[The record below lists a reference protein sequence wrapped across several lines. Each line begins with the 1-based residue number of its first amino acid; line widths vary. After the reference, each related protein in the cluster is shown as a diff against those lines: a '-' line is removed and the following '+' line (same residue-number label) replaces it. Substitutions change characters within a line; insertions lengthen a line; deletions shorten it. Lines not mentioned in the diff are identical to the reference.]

1 MRSLCSPN
9 GYPVADSREVLESN
23 AAIGVFSLA
32 KIERNLTVRF
42 LPALKDGAS
51 TAFRNSE
58 ALR

>member
-1 MRSLCSPN
+1 LLGIHEQLDGCDELHAHMASTS
-9 GYPVADSREVLESN
+9 
-23 AAIGVFSLA
+23 